1 MSLHLETYWSF
12 RSPYSYLA
20 TPRLVAF
27 AAAYDVTVTIR
38 PVRPLATRDPAFF
51 SRMAPGWRPYLFLD
65 TARQAEYLGLPFRRP
80 VPDPIVQD
88 PVTNVI
94 ATAQPHIRQLTHL
107 GIAAAQRGKGLP
119 YIDAVSRLLWSGTVD
134 NWHTGDH
141 LALAAAEAGLDHAEL
156 MQAITRD
163 PAQHDRALA
172 ANEAALADA
181 GHWGVPCFVFRGEPF
196 FGQDRF
202 DQLVWRMGQHGLSPR
217 QPPVAQADAGQR

>member
-27 AAAYDVTVTIR
+27 AAAHDVIVTIR

-51 SRMAPGWRPYLFLD
+51 ARMAPGWRPYLFLD
-65 TARQAEYLGLPFRRP
+65 NARQAEYLGLPFRRP

-94 ATAQPHIRQLTHL
+94 ATEQPYIRQLTHL
-107 GIAAAQRGKGLP
+107 GIAAVERGRGLE
-119 YIDAVSRLLWSGTVD
+119 YIDAVSRLLWSGEVD
-134 NWHTGDH
+134 NWHEGNH
-141 LALAAAEAGLDHAEL
+141 LARAAAKAGLDHAEL
-156 MQAITRD
+156 MQAIADD
-163 PAQHDRALA
+163 PARHDRILQVNEDALA
-172 ANEAALADA
+172 GA
-181 GHWGVPCFVFRGEPF
+181 GHWGVPCFVFQGEPF

-202 DQLVWRMGQHGLSPR
+202 DQLIWRMRQHGLASRNPPA
-217 QPPVAQADAGQR
+217 QPENGQQ

>member
-1 MSLHLETYWSF
+1 MTLHLETYWSF

-27 AAAYDVTVTIR
+27 AAAQDVNVSIR

-51 SRMAPGWRPYLFLD
+51 SRMDPGWRPYLFLD
-65 TARQAEYLGLPFRRP
+65 TQRMAEYLGLPFRRP

-94 ATAQPHIRQLTHL
+94 ASDQPHIRFLTHL
-107 GIAAAQRGKGLP
+107 GIAAAERGKGLA
-119 YIDAVSRLLWSGTVD
+119 YIDAASRLLWSGTVD
-134 NWHTGDH
+134 NWHQGDH
-141 LALAAAEAGLDHAEL
+141 LERVAAEAGLDHGEL
-156 MQAITRD
+156 SAAIASD
-163 PAQHDRALA
+163 PDRHDRALM
-172 ANEAALADA
+172 ANEAALARA

-202 DQLVWRMGQHGLSPR
+202 DQLVWRMRQHGLAPR
-217 QPPVAQADAGQR
+217 AAPPHSDPST